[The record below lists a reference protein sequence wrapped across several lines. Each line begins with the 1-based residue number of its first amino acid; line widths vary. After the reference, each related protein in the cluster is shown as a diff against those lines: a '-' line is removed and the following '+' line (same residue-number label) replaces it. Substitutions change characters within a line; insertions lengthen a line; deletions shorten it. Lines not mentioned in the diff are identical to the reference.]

1 MDLLKKPPF
10 FILTEIFSVCQK
22 MVMNASDLK
31 GLDLTKNQISILL
44 ALMHHPYLSMSR
56 LADYIPSSKE
66 QATRA
71 VAPLVKEHYVERFQD
86 ENNRKLVLIRLTEK
100 GRSFICEKISCVDHH
115 LCEKAA
121 ALSDEDK
128 KRFQESLNTTLEI
141 LKKLDQ

>member
-1 MDLLKKPPF
+1 MEPLKKPPC

-22 MVMNASDLK
+22 LVMSAVDIK
-31 GLDLTKNQISILL
+31 ELDLTKNQICVLF

-71 VAPLVKEHYVERFQD
+71 VAPLAQAHYVERFQD
-86 ENNRKLVLIRLTEK
+86 EKNRKLVLIRLTEK
-100 GRSFICEKISCVDHH
+100 GRDFIFQTLDSVDEK

-121 ALSDEDK
+121 ALSEEDI
-128 KRFQESLNTTLEI
+128 KRFQEALDTTLEI

>member
-1 MDLLKKPPF
+1 MDPLKKPPF
-10 FILTEIFSVCQK
+10 FTLTEIFSVCQK

-71 VAPLVKEHYVERFQD
+71 VAPLADNHYVERFQD

-100 GRSFICEKISCVDHH
+100 GRAFICEKIGCVDRQ

-121 ALSDEDK
+121 ALSEEDK
-128 KRFQESLNTTLEI
+128 KRFQESLDTTLEI